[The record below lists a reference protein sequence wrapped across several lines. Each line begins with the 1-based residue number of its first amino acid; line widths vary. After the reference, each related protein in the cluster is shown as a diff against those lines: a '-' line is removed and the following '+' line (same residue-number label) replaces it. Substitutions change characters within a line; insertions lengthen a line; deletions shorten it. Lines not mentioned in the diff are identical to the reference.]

1 MRDKAK
7 KAQEEKT
14 AAKEERRRQNEEM
27 MATMDSSN
35 NVSLPNYDYDEQ
47 LRVYREVLPPKPE
60 IFRSVGFNDQTL
72 IKEIMAL

>member
-1 MRDKAK
+1 
-7 KAQEEKT
+7 
-14 AAKEERRRQNEEM
+14 M

-47 LRVYREVLPPKPE
+47 LRVYREVLPPAPE
-60 IFRSVGFNDQTL
+60 IFRPVGFNDQTL